1 MVGPKFRQ
9 DNDISRYLY
18 SKGHEIFEGHSQM
31 IDRQVVLLKE
41 LASDKSLRNALEIGF
56 NAGHSA
62 ELFLKD
68 TTLNLISFDIAKWDY
83 TPTSKEYIDTTYP
96 HRHELIIGN
105 STKTVPEYIENNPN
119 KKFDLIYID
128 GGHDIKISKADL
140 KNCRKLAHR
149 ETMVVMDDTVY
160 SKKWERQ
167 WTSGPSKA
175 WKQAIKLGEHG
186 RSLVQEISR
195 EEFSE
200 GHGMSWGKYVFDY
213 SVAEL
218 DFFWSKY

>member
-1 MVGPKFRQ
+1 MAMKPKSHFKVN
-9 DNDISRYLY
+9 NDISRYLY
-18 SKGHEIFEGHSQM
+18 SKGFEVFEGHSQM
-31 IDRQVVLLKE
+31 IDRQIVILKE
-41 LASDKSLRNALEIGF
+41 LASDRSQTNALEIGF

-68 TTLNLISFDIAKWDY
+68 TALDLTSFDIGRWNY
-83 TPTSKEYIDTTYP
+83 TSAAKEYMDETYP
-96 HRHELIIGN
+96 LRHELIIGD
-105 STKTVPEYIENNPN
+105 STKTVPEFIKNNPN

-128 GGHDIKISKADL
+128 GGHDIKIAKADI

-149 ETMVVMDDTVY
+149 KTIVIMDDTVY
-160 SKKWERQ
+160 SEEWKRQ

-175 WKQAIKLGEHG
+175 WEEAIEKKLI
-186 RSLVQEISR
+186 QETSR
-195 EEFSE
+195 EEFRS

-213 SVAEL
+213 GVAEL